1 MMDVPQSLLLAAVG
15 ALAGAVAYLYR
26 EQRRDVRE
34 LRRINRELRDEIDRL
49 YSWIL
54 RAAPTVCARLGCPRR
69 MLGDVVSRGENDPQ
83 N

>member
-1 MMDVPQSLLLAAVG
+1 MDIPQPLLLTAVA
-15 ALAGAVAYLYR
+15 ALAGAVAYMYR

-49 YSWIL
+49 YAWIL

-69 MLGDVVSRGENDPQ
+69 MFGDGVTRREDDPQ